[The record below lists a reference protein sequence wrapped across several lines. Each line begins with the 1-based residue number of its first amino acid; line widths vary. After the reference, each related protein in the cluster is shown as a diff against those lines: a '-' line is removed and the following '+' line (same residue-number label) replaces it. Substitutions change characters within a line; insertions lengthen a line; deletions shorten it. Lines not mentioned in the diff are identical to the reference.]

1 MFIGREKELVLLQQD
16 YIGKAVMVYGKRR
29 VGKTTLIQKALDN
42 CPYQT
47 VYFECLKGTV
57 QENIDSLVDELVR
70 AKILPVALSFSTLQD
85 VFTYL
90 NTLPQKMVVVI
101 DEYPYLKVMNE
112 PTTVDSVFQSIIDNR
127 LGNIELIL
135 SGSHIGMMKDL
146 LQEKNALYGRF
157 AVTIKLNELNYLD
170 TAKFYPDK
178 TPYDKVAHY
187 AVFGGSPFVNQALRP
202 TATLRENIVST
213 ILNPVSAV
221 YLYASQLLLSD
232 YSVKINAERIFA
244 VIGNGKKRYSEIE
257 DKLDVKKTGNLAKQ
271 MKPLRDLEII
281 SQPVHCGAQSV
292 LLGKLP
298 SRMVYQ
304 ISKRLHADDSAGI
317 DVDNHF
323 YVVGI
328 KHEAALL
335 CDEVDVN
342 GIVVERLGHPIRV
355 HVEAELFC
363 HFLRLGGAIV
373 ARKLFGFFG
382 NFRIVAVKAQ
392 KSSVLRKLRGVHS
405 AVLCSHF
412 KQLGVRL
419 ALDRTDILY
428 AFYFVIGKYLAQ
440 LSRHSFG
447 SPFFR
452 RFKLF
457 VCHAFRKRSVV
468 NELRIIEGVVL
479 HFAQPV
485 VQVIVSLPF
494 ESVDQK
500 FVRVLSRYTF
510 ELCQKSA

>member
-70 AKILPVALSFSTLQD
+70 AKILPVALSFCTLQD

-281 SQPVHCGAQSV
+281 SRNYPINKLNDSKKSTFEINDNLLRFYFTFIYKNASALQVLGAEAFYDEYVAPTLTDFISRRFEGICRDYFSLQVRSGKLKGVRNIGSYYYDDPVHRKNGEFDVALELADGYAIYEAKYYAQPMTLDEIHREAQQV
-292 LLGKLP
+292 
-298 SRMVYQ
+298 
-304 ISKRLHADDSAGI
+304 A
-317 DVDNHF
+317 N
-323 YVVGI
+323 I
-328 KHEAALL
+328 K
-335 CDEVDVN
+335 
-342 GIVVERLGHPIRV
+342 
-355 HVEAELFC
+355 EL
-363 HFLRLGGAIV
+363 
-373 ARKLFGFFG
+373 
-382 NFRIVAVKAQ
+382 AV
-392 KSSVLRKLRGVHS
+392 
-405 AVLCSHF
+405 
-412 KQLGVRL
+412 KQLGFIAINGFVEQEKPYTY
-419 ALDRTDILY
+419 LDGNDILRECSPKQ
-428 AFYFVIGKYLAQ
+428 AVDASPLQFNLFSHKSRSFSKRFTHGKSHIQSICSKAAQ
-440 LSRHSFG
+440 GTH
-447 SPFFR
+447 P
-452 RFKLF
+452 K
-457 VCHAFRKRSVV
+457 K
-468 NELRIIEGVVL
+468 
-479 HFAQPV
+479 PV
-485 VQVIVSLPF
+485 EHTV
-494 ESVDQK
+494 K
-500 FVRVLSRYTF
+500 GR
-510 ELCQKSA
+510 A